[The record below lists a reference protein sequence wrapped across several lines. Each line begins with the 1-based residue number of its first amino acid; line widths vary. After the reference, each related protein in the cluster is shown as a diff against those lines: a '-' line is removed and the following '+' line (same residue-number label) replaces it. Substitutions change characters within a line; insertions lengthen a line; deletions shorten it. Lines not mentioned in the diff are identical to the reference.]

1 MGQSANQ
8 SMYLFETN
16 AEEVENIIS
25 NLENKK
31 STGHDDV
38 TIKFIKISSTHISEL
53 LAKVIKCQLKQ
64 VNILII

>member
-16 AEEVENIIS
+16 AEEVEKNIS

-53 LAKVIKCQLKQ
+53 LASVINMSNKR